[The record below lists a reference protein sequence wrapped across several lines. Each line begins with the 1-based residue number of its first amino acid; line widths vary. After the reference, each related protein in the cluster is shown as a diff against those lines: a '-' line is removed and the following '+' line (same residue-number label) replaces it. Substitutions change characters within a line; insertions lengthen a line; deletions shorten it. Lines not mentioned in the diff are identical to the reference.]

1 MNRTPEEPH
10 LFTTFPPV
18 SKARWQEQV
27 VKDLKGKEISGL
39 YRQTEEGLSVAPYY
53 TAEDLA
59 GLPLAAIQS
68 ARKQGAA
75 GAWQNREWIVYSD
88 EKATRQQALNALQK
102 GANALLLDL
111 SEIDVTPIHFARLL
125 EGIRLTDTPVTFRT
139 RRQSE
144 AVETALRRISA
155 YHLKGGLDDDRL
167 AWQMLDGG
175 PAPDWSGLADQLRR
189 THEWPAFR
197 PLTVSSHPFHEAG
210 AHAAQELAFTLASA
224 VTYLDKLTDE
234 GLDVAQVLKGT
245 EFSISVGTHYLMEIA
260 KFRALRYL
268 FGKIR
273 ESYGDQAPTPVWV
286 HARTSRFYLAVPEP
300 YTNLLRLTTE
310 AMAAVTGGCDALTV
324 LPYDSAAGTSSAFSQ
339 RISRNVSTILKEE
352 AYLDQVNDPAAGSYY
367 LENLTYELAT
377 KAWKL
382 FLEVE
387 ARGGLIPAFE
397 QGWILQEI
405 ERNYQ
410 HLVTQLKAG
419 EKTMVGVNK
428 YRIEPTAVSRQTREG
443 ESPSSGSGLLP
454 VRRLSEVME
463 PVSKP

>member
-1 MNRTPEEPH
+1 MNRSPEEPR

-27 VKDLKGKEISGL
+27 VKDLKGKEISSL
-39 YRQTEEGLSVAPYY
+39 RWQTEEGLSVEPYY
-53 TAEDLA
+53 TGEDLA
-59 GLPLAAIQS
+59 GLPLAAIQ
-68 ARKQGAA
+68 AAQKQGTARQ
-75 GAWQNREWIVYSD
+75 WQNRQWIVYSD
-88 EKATRQQALNALQK
+88 EKATRQQALDALQK

-111 SEIDVTPIHFARLL
+111 SETDVTLIDFTRLL

-155 YHLKGGLDDDRL
+155 YHLKGGLDDDGL
-167 AWQMLDGG
+167 AWWMLDGG
-175 PAPDWSGLADQLRR
+175 QKPDWSGLADQLRR

-234 GLDVAQVLKGT
+234 GLDVGQVLKGM

-273 ESYGDQAPTPVWV
+273 ESYGDQANTSVFV
-286 HARTSRFYLAVPEP
+286 HARTSRFYLAAPEP

-310 AMAAVTGGCDALTV
+310 AMAALTGGCDALTV
-324 LPYDSAAGTSSAFSQ
+324 LPYDSAGGTSSAFSQ

-377 KAWKL
+377 QAWKL

-397 QGWILQEI
+397 QGWILREI
-405 ERNYQ
+405 NRNYQ
-410 HLVTQLKAG
+410 HLVAQLKEG
-419 EKTMVGVNK
+419 KKTMVGVNK
-428 YRIEPTAVSRQTREG
+428 YQVEPTAISHQAGEREL
-443 ESPSSGSGLLP
+443 PSSSSGLLP
-454 VRRLSEVME
+454 VRRLSEAME
-463 PVSKP
+463 QAYKR